1 MYNFATK
8 MPQEEYHEYLFDVL
22 QEQRDVIVFAVLT
35 WISRNFSASTGGP

>member
-22 QEQRDVIVFAVLT
+22 QEQMGEIELYVLT